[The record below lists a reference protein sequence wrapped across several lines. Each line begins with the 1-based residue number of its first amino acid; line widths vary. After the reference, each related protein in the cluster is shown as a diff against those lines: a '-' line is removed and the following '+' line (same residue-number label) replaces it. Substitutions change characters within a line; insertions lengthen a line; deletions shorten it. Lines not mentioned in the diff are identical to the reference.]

1 MAVSACRTEMVLER
15 GRSGPLLTA
24 RWARSFSRGEHGEI
38 VLTVARDKI
47 VEALTILRDA
57 EWYQQLMEMAGVD
70 YPIASSASRWS
81 TCCSR

>member
-1 MAVSACRTEMVLER
+1 MAVVHAAPKWSSNEGVLDR
-15 GRSGPLLTA
+15 LTA
-24 RWARSFSRGEHGEI
+24 SLGTVLRREEQHGEI

-57 EWYQQLMEMAGVD
+57 EGYQQLMEMAGVD